1 MLQSQYGFQSFLLRY
16 AGPIVQHASGPV
28 KTALRT
34 ILEYG
39 PKDGYRL
46 ARQECHGKGGSFSFF
61 EGHCEL
67 VREIHA
73 NAQLEENPRLAIW
86 QAADL
91 ELSRHGININSITN

>member
-1 MLQSQYGFQSFLLRY
+1 M
-16 AGPIVQHASGPV
+16 
-28 KTALRT
+28 RT

-46 ARQECHGKGGSFSFF
+46 ARQECHGRDGNLSFF
-61 EGHCEL
+61 EGHCAV

-73 NAQLEENPRLAIW
+73 NAQLEENPRLAIF

-91 ELSRHGININSITN
+91 ELSRHGININSVTNQHIDLVEKICSVDLSDARVYM